1 MKNTFGKNSKAKLE
15 TCHLDL
21 VKIHKLAIQRTRVDY
36 GISEGH
42 RSIERQKEL
51 FDKGY
56 SQIDGINKKG
66 KHNYKPSLATDIYIY
81 HPDLATRRKLA
92 YDKCSLCY
100 VAGIIISCAKELYEM
115 GKITH
120 KIRWGG
126 NWDKDGIILYD
137 QSFDDL
143 PHFELVKA

>member
-1 MKNTFGKNSKAKLE
+1 MNFNFGKRSIEMLD
-15 TCHLDL
+15 TCHHDL
-21 VKIHKLAIQRTRVDY
+21 IKIHTLAISRTRVDY

-42 RSIERQKEL
+42 RSIERQKAL
-51 FDKGY
+51 YDKGY

-81 HPDLATRRKLA
+81 HTDLATRRKLA
-92 YDKCSLCY
+92 YDKGSLCY
-100 VAGIIISCAKELYEM
+100 VAGIIIACADELLEI
-115 GKITH
+115 GGISH

-126 NWDKDGIILYD
+126 NWDKDGIILHD

-143 PHFELVKA
+143 PHFELVKF